1 MIVHFRLTFLCLL
14 VFSLCALLSPVT
26 LADNP
31 SEPRKTLAYITSDQR
46 IPFWNILARGVQ
58 SQAQQ
63 LGYEVLIFSADNSAK
78 QELQSLAKVIQH
90 NVDGLIISPTTSSA
104 GATLIKLANAADI
117 PVVVAD
123 IGADSDQYL
132 SFISFD
138 NYQGAYDLGL
148 ILSQALKQKG
158 WQEGRV
164 GIVSIPQ
171 RRLNGRQR
179 TEGFLQAL
187 DASGIQAGGIRQ
199 QVDFS
204 YAETYSFSRELID
217 NEPELRAIW
226 LQGSN
231 RYQAALDA
239 IRDAGREGSILL
251 ATFDAEP
258 EFIQMIQQGSLVGS
272 AMQQPFLMGEQ
283 AVRYLDNHFEGKP
296 VPHQQRLPILAI
308 SAENLESHLS
318 TIQRNVLGQQITP

>member
-1 MIVHFRLTFLCLL
+1 MATRRL
-14 VFSLCALLSPVT
+14 LLSLLLLP
-26 LADNP
+26 LSICFGSHA
-31 SEPRKTLAYITSDQR
+31 SAEAQLEARKTLAYITSDER
-46 IPFWNILARGVQ
+46 IPFWNILSRGVQ
-58 SQAQQ
+58 SQAEQ
-63 LGYEVLIFSADNSAK
+63 LNYDVLVFSADNSAK
-78 QELQSLAKVIQH
+78 QELQSLAQVIQQK
-90 NVDGLIISPTTSSA
+90 VDGLIISPTTSSA
-104 GATLIKLANAADI
+104 GATLIKLANAAGI

-132 SFISFD
+132 SFISF
-138 NYQGAYDLGL
+138 NNFQGAYDLGL

-158 WQEGRV
+158 WHEGRV

-179 TEGFLQAL
+179 TEGFLKAL
-187 DASGIQAGGIRQ
+187 EEAGIQAGGIRQ

-217 NEPELRAIW
+217 DEPELRALW

-239 IRDAGREGSILL
+239 IRDAGREGQILL

-258 EFIQMIQQGSLVGS
+258 EFIEMIQQGQLVGS

-283 AVRYLDNHFEGKP
+283 AVQYLHDHFNGKE
-296 VPHQQRLPILAI
+296 VPHQPQLPILAI
-308 SAENLESHLS
+308 SAENLESHLKV
-318 TIQRNVLGQQITP
+318 IQRNVLGQQITQ